1 MEQLEFKVKQAAK
14 QAERQI
20 QSLLRQIDNLKE
32 QKKGFIKL
40 LASGT
45 ITEADYKEVTQ
56 GNNEEIASLQSKL
69 MSLTANNSNGGGAE
83 SMLRLKKE
91 LKKFMGLKE
100 LTPDMLHRLVDKI
113 VVKADGSANIQYKFA
128 ATAII

>member
-1 MEQLEFKVKQAAK
+1 MRK
-14 QAERQI
+14 
-20 QSLLRQIDNLKE
+20 IDNLKE

-40 LASGT
+40 LANGT

-69 MSLTANNSNGGGAE
+69 MSLTANNNNDGGAE

-113 VVKADGSANIQYKFA
+113 VVKADGTANIQYKFA